1 MISNQTD
8 YRKAMCKMI
17 RKIQNSSSAEEIN
30 DLEMSIEDAEI
41 LNDCI
46 ENGFVR
52 GKTTYR
58 NHNGEEIELR
68 TMDGKAHSEIFNTVI
83 TLKGLEFL
91 KPDRTKTKAN
101 LAIIISAIAGV
112 VSLGSLLVSVLANLD
127 KIISNLEILNDLL
140 F

>member
-1 MISNQTD
+1 MPVK
-8 YRKAMCKMI
+8 YWAY
-17 RKIQNSSSAEEIN
+17 AV
-30 DLEMSIEDAEI
+30 
-41 LNDCI
+41 
-46 ENGFVR
+46 F
-52 GKTTYR
+52 
-58 NHNGEEIELR
+58 
-68 TMDGKAHSEIFNTVI
+68 IFNTVI